1 MVWEWTKKGRGK
13 EREGSSRTEEPREK
27 REVREEPR
35 M

>member
-1 MVWEWTKKGRGK
+1 MVWEWIKKGRGK

-27 REVREEPR
+27 REVRKEPR